1 MKMYIYYTNQ
11 DMEFTKQVIIAE
23 NDAQAKAYVDNL
35 IRRARANE
43 ESTKFIGPM
52 EFNAAFMMDCLAPK
66 NITNKTYRL
75 IKFEYE
81 IEEDPDR
88 KSWRDM

>member
-1 MKMYIYYTNQ
+1 MKMYIYYANQ
-11 DMEFTKQVIIAE
+11 GMEFTKQVIIAE

-43 ESTKFIGPM
+43 ESTKFTGPV

-66 NITNKTYRL
+66 NITNKRYR
-75 IKFEYE
+75 IKEFKCE
-81 IEEDPDR
+81 IEERP
-88 KSWRDM
+88 WGEM

>member
-1 MKMYIYYTNQ
+1 MKMYIYCANL

-35 IRRARANE
+35 IRRARANG
-43 ESTKFIGPM
+43 ESTKFTGPM

-66 NITNKTYRL
+66 NISNKRYRL
-75 IKFEYE
+75 TKFECE
-81 IEEDPDR
+81 IEERP
-88 KSWRDM
+88 WGEM

>member
-1 MKMYIYYTNQ
+1 MKMYIYYANQ
-11 DMEFTKQVIIAE
+11 GMEFTKQVIIAE

-43 ESTKFIGPM
+43 ESTKFTGPM

-66 NITNKTYRL
+66 NITNKRYR
-75 IKFEYE
+75 IKEFKCE
-81 IEEDPDR
+81 IEER
-88 KSWRDM
+88 SWGEM

>member
-1 MKMYIYYTNQ
+1 MKMYIYYAN
-11 DMEFTKQVIIAE
+11 DGLDFTKQVIIAE

-43 ESTKFIGPM
+43 ESTKFTGPM

-66 NITNKTYRL
+66 NITNKRYR
-75 IKFEYE
+75 IKEFKCE
-81 IEEDPDR
+81 IEERP
-88 KSWRDM
+88 WGEM

>member
-1 MKMYIYYTNQ
+1 MKMYIYYANQ
-11 DMEFTKQVIIAE
+11 GMEFTKQVIIAE

-43 ESTKFIGPM
+43 ESTKFTGPI

-66 NITNKTYRL
+66 NITNKRYR
-75 IKFEYE
+75 IKEFKCE
-81 IEEDPDR
+81 IEERP
-88 KSWRDM
+88 WGEM

>member
-11 DMEFTKQVIIAE
+11 GMDFTKQVIIAE
-23 NDAQAKAYVDNL
+23 NDTQAKAYVDNL
-35 IRRARANE
+35 IRMALANE
-43 ESTKFIGPM
+43 ESTKFTGPM

-66 NITNKTYRL
+66 NISNKQYQ
-75 IKFEYE
+75 IKEFKCE
-81 IEEDPDR
+81 IEERDQ

>member
-1 MKMYIYYTNQ
+1 MYIYYAN
-11 DMEFTKQVIIAE
+11 DGLDFTKQVIIAE

-43 ESTKFIGPM
+43 ESTKFTGPM

-66 NITNKTYRL
+66 NITNKRYR
-75 IKFEYE
+75 IKEFKCE
-81 IEEDPDR
+81 IEERP
-88 KSWRDM
+88 WGEM